1 MLVTPRS
8 ASRLDIAE
16 GEVRRKDRFA
26 SSQSSRI
33 ALGDASISPQTDMT
47 GLGVSP
53 DMGSAVQHIA
63 TTDFSFLDEFIPF
76 VGPTSKPSSSTGVH
90 RASSMSQPYQ
100 PHIGDLNKSLLI
112 NRRLLKHAHNSQE
125 QSKERTPSAPPPPPH
140 PRLQLVESILFAYD
154 TDETL
159 FEFGPSHRDHNLS
172 NNSLTFGI
180 VDVLSNAFPSP
191 TSRMLF
197 HHYCNIASR
206 ILVTMGNIGPNPL
219 LAFCTPDRLLDTNSA
234 ASAAVRMSM
243 LSTGVA
249 HFTHET
255 SDAVGP
261 AELGVGWEGQRKK
274 LKELGNKFKRAA
286 LANITLAAKVETGDE
301 QLDSILAACTL
312 VCIRDVISADSSW
325 RDNLEF
331 ALSLISKKGGPQ
343 AMLQGPGYSFTR
355 RYLLEN
361 LATHDVFSSFV
372 TGKEPSLL
380 GNSDSWWFDSVET
393 SQTRWE
399 WESVERS
406 FGISRAMVD
415 LMARIV
421 SVDSQKRRL
430 GVSLSHQTRE
440 MWEVT
445 QHFEREAHC
454 LLLELDIWGNSL
466 NALPQ
471 NARVTCGDYIYKYAG
486 VVFLLADVLEKP
498 PTTPRIV
505 NSINYILEL
514 LSEASAMRMAVMLV
528 WPLLIAG
535 VFCGKDVRQKV
546 GELFDAFQSDYCEDL
561 QVARELLEEQWRC
574 IDTGKGK
581 QRWSTIMEKLGRY
594 VLLI

>member
-1 MLVTPRS
+1 
-8 ASRLDIAE
+8 
-16 GEVRRKDRFA
+16 
-26 SSQSSRI
+26 
-33 ALGDASISPQTDMT
+33 
-47 GLGVSP
+47 
-53 DMGSAVQHIA
+53 
-63 TTDFSFLDEFIPF
+63 
-76 VGPTSKPSSSTGVH
+76 
-90 RASSMSQPYQ
+90 MSQPYQ

-112 NRRLLKHAHNSQE
+112 NRRLLKHAHSSQE

-140 PRLQLVESILFAYD
+140 PRLQLVESILFSYD

-197 HHYCNIASR
+197 HHYCNTASR

-219 LAFCTPDRLLDTNSA
+219 LAFCTPGRLLDTNSA

-255 SDAVGP
+255 SYAVGR
-261 AELGVGWEGQRKK
+261 AELGVGWEGQCKK

-286 LANITLAAKVETGDE
+286 LANITLAAKAETGDE

-331 ALSLISKKGGPQ
+331 ALSLISKKGGAQ

-445 QHFEREAHC
+445 QHFESEAHC

-486 VVFLLADVLEKP
+486 VVFLLADVLEQP
-498 PTTPRIV
+498 HTTPRIV

-535 VFCGKDVRQKV
+535 VFCEEDVRQKV
-546 GELFDAFQSDYCEDL
+546 RELFDAFQSDYCEDL
-561 QVARELLEEQWRC
+561 EVARELLEEQWRC
-574 IDTGKGK
+574 IDAGKGK